1 MPSEAHYER
10 EQAFWDNKGQEDYA
24 TLSSSD
30 RARIVDWIGWRGNG
44 RILDLGGGA
53 GMVSRLLI
61 RQPETEIVC
70 LDISHAMLT
79 HSPVPAIQADAT
91 RLPVA
96 DESCDLIV
104 AAAFMHHLPLA
115 FPRVLLETHR
125 VLKRG
130 GRIVGYDPNGFSVQN
145 RIFMGAGPLRL
156 KSFSPEE
163 RPIRP
168 TDMRAECAA
177 AGLYEFT
184 SRYFTFHN
192 ETTTKFE
199 TVQSRLIN
207 PIAKGP
213 LKKYL
218 DRWYF
223 WRAAR

>member
-1 MPSEAHYER
+1 MASGAHYER
-10 EQAFWDNKGQEDYA
+10 EQAFWDDKGRADYA
-24 TLSSSD
+24 TLSPSD
-30 RARIVDWIGWRGNG
+30 RDRIIDWIGWHGHG

-53 GMVSRLLI
+53 GMVSRLLMP
-61 RQPETEIVC
+61 QPETDVVC

-79 HSPVPAIQADAT
+79 HSPVPAIQADAM

-96 DESCDLIV
+96 DESCDLVV
-104 AAAFMHHLPLA
+104 AAAFMHHLPLT
-115 FPRVLLETHR
+115 FQSVLSETHR
-125 VLKRG
+125 VLKRR

-145 RIFMGAGPLRL
+145 RIFMGNGPLRL

-168 TDMRAECAA
+168 SDMRAECAA
-177 AGLYEFT
+177 AGLHEFT
-184 SRYFTFHN
+184 SDYFTFQN

-199 TVQSRLIN
+199 MVQSRLIN